1 MQGLAID
8 RLKNTMTLNH
18 ITSAVGRFVFMVHE
32 QVHSQVH
39 YIYIYTDVFD
49 IDNSTTLCMY
59 IHIIYI
65 HIFTYTECYIYMHI
79 ISALSGTVIGHQHE
93 GPVTSE
99 FAER

>member
-1 MQGLAID
+1 MNKSIH
-8 RLKNTMTLNH
+8 KS
-18 ITSAVGRFVFMVHE
+18 I
-32 QVHSQVH
+32 
-39 YIYIYTDVFD
+39 IYIYTDVFD

-59 IHIIYI
+59 IHIIYIYI

>member
-1 MQGLAID
+1 
-8 RLKNTMTLNH
+8 
-18 ITSAVGRFVFMVHE
+18 MVHE
-32 QVHSQVH
+32 QVHSHVH
-39 YIYIYTDVFD
+39 YIFYTDVFD
-49 IDNSTTLCMY
+49 IDSSTTLCMY

-65 HIFTYTECYIYMHI
+65 HIFTYTEYYIYMHI